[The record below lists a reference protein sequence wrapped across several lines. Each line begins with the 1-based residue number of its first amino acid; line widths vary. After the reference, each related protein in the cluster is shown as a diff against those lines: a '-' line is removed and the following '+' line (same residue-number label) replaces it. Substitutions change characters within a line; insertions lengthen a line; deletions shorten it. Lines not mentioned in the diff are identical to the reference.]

1 MTEER
6 NDERA
11 VRDET
16 ADMAHTADDMD
27 ERLDEL
33 GDDIEDARRTAERR
47 QDAPDEELI
56 AGDWEDASA
65 GAHQGAGPAEVVD
78 PGNDERSG

>member
-6 NDERA
+6 NDEQA

-16 ADMAHTADDMD
+16 EDMAHTADDMD
-27 ERLDEL
+27 ERLDDL

-65 GAHQGAGPAEVVD
+65 GAHQGAGPAEVVKPD
-78 PGNDERSG
+78 DED